1 MADFDVELD
10 ASGLNCPL
18 PVLKARKELNGM
30 VAGQKLRLIATD
42 TGADKDIAAFAKMTE
57 NPLLDFYI
65 DGEKR
70 YFLIEKGE
78 N

>member
-1 MADFDVELD
+1 MADFDIELD

-30 VAGQKLRLIATD
+30 TTGQKLRLIATD
-42 TGADKDIAAFAKMTE
+42 TGADKDIAAFAKMTG
-57 NPLLDFYI
+57 NPLLDFHI

-70 YFLIEKGE
+70 YFIIEKGA

>member
-1 MADFDVELD
+1 MANFDVELD
-10 ASGLNCPL
+10 ASGLSCPL
-18 PVLKARKELNGM
+18 PVLKARKELNNM
-30 VAGQKLRLIATD
+30 SAGQKLRLIATD
-42 TGADKDIAAFAKMTE
+42 TGADKDIAAFAKMTG
-57 NPLLDFYI
+57 NPLIDFHI